1 MKEVI
6 ECADAS
12 GPWCW
17 SGLKTSEIQ
26 TLNPDGIVAVL
37 TAYRQGNTSENTR
50 CVDALPIHRLYTGYQ
65 RYIGN
70 LKFRPKSGASDIEIK
85 WLHRNFNETH
95 L

>member
-50 CVDALPIHRLYTGYQ
+50 CVDALPIHRLYTRYQ

-70 LKFRPKSGASDIEIK
+70 LKFRPKSGVSDVLIA
-85 WLHRNFNETH
+85 
-95 L
+95 